1 MHSVFEL
8 LATSAPALLFTVV
21 GLGYFLGNIRIKGFS
36 LGIAAVLVNVTASLL
51 LVPIALFVF
60 KQRLSL
66 VNIIGI
72 LVCLGGLVMLNWK
85 R

>member
-1 MHSVFEL
+1 
-8 LATSAPALLFTVV
+8 
-21 GLGYFLGNIRIKGFS
+21 
-36 LGIAAVLVNVTASLL
+36 VLVNVAASLL